1 MAEFTHGKIL
11 NIALTDEMKQSYIDY
26 AMSVI
31 VNRALPDV
39 RDGLKPVH
47 RRILYAMDDMGLTPN
62 KPYLKS
68 ARIVGEVM
76 GKYHPHGD
84 KALYDTTVRMAQDFN
99 MRYPLV
105 DGHGN
110 FGSVDG
116 DPAAAMRY
124 TEVRMDAM
132 AIHILTD
139 LDKDTVDFAPNF
151 DDSLKEPVVLPCRFP
166 NLLVNGSSGIAVG
179 MATNVPPHNLGEV
192 TDAILAMIDNPEIT
206 AEELMEYVPGP
217 DFPTGGVIVGRDA
230 IHKAYTTGRG
240 IITIRGVARIE
251 TLSGGKSRV
260 VITELPYQ
268 VNKAKLIE
276 KIAALVR
283 DRQIQGVTDLRDE
296 SDRDGMRVVIEVSRV
311 GNPAV
316 ILNNLYKNTALQGS
330 FGIIML
336 ALVGNHPKVMPLNE
350 VISHY
355 LVHQKEVIER
365 RTRFLLAKAEARAHI
380 LEGLLRALDEI
391 DRVISII
398 RGSQTVDLARR
409 GLIDAFEFSEK
420 QAQAIL
426 DMRLQRLTGL
436 EREKVQSEYDDI
448 LETINYYRS
457 VLGDESLVY
466 GIIRDE
472 LAQITEKFGDERRTQ
487 IISREGELLTEDL
500 IAEEDVVVTLSHQG
514 YVKRMPVNTYRRQRR
529 GGRGILGMT
538 TKEDD
543 FVEQM
548 FITGTHHYLLFFT
561 NAGKMY
567 RLRAHQIPEGT
578 RRSRGTAVINL
589 IPLMPG
595 ERVTAVIALRGFDAE
610 GYIFMATE
618 MGYVKKVEL
627 SEMDSPRRSGLV
639 ALSLSDGDQLIG
651 VKMTDGDREILL
663 VTREGQSIRFHEN
676 DVRPMGRNARGVI
689 GVRLEEGDLVVG
701 MEPVDDDADVL
712 VVTEK
717 GFGKRTMM
725 KEYGLQGRGGK
736 GLRTIKMTDRTGSIA
751 GVKVVKQG
759 NELMV
764 VTVHGVI
771 IRFSVDSISRLG
783 RNTQGVK
790 VMRPGQDDRVVSVAH
805 LVAPENAAEKDED
818 ETSEQD

>member
-1 MAEFTHGKIL
+1 MAEFTHGKIVD
-11 NIALTDEMKQSYIDY
+11 IALTDEMKQSYIDY

-47 RRILYAMDDMGLTPN
+47 RRILYAMDDMGLTPS

-84 KALYDTTVRMAQDFN
+84 QALYATTVRMAQDFN

-116 DPAAAMRY
+116 DSAAAMRY

-132 AIHILTD
+132 ATHILTD

-179 MATNVPPHNLGEV
+179 MATNIPPHNLGEV

-206 AEELMEYVPGP
+206 AEELMEYIPGP

-283 DRQIQGVTDLRDE
+283 DKQIQGVTDLRDE

-316 ILNNLYKNTALQGS
+316 ILNILYKNTALQGS

-365 RTRFLLAKAEARAHI
+365 RTRFLLERAEARAHI

-409 GLIDAFEFSEK
+409 GLIEAFEFSEK

-448 LETINYYRS
+448 LKTIDYYRS
-457 VLGDESLVY
+457 VLGDEILVY

-472 LAQITEKFGDERRTQ
+472 LTQITEKFGDERRTQ

-567 RLRAHQIPEGT
+567 RLRAHQVPEGT

-595 ERVTAVIALRGFDAE
+595 ERVTAVIALRSFDAE

-651 VKMTDGDREILL
+651 VKMTDGDREILM
-663 VTREGQSIRFHEN
+663 VTREGQSIRFHED

-701 MEPVDDDADVL
+701 METADDDADVL

-717 GFGKRTMM
+717 GFGKRTIM
-725 KEYGLQGRGGK
+725 KEYSLQGRGGK
-736 GLRTIKMTDRTGSIA
+736 GLKTIKMTDRTGLIA

-790 VMRPGQDDRVVSVAH
+790 VMRPGEDDRVVSVAH
-805 LVAPENAAEKDED
+805 LVAPENGPENDE
-818 ETSEQD
+818 EEISEQD